1 MRRRLLDP
9 ILPDRLRATRALRW
23 FLGTFLATQV
33 ALGFVVDAHP
43 DLRFPW
49 RATLEARVRKAGR
62 APDVVLLGS
71 SRTMPLF
78 PAPESPSR
86 PPAPPA
92 PWILNAS
99 APACAA
105 PCLEPL
111 LHAVLEGGASAPRLA
126 IIEVSPE
133 LVGLAS
139 PWLGH
144 DLVRVAT
151 WRDVPGTLPALLP
164 SQAVMALLS
173 SRFDTVYRHR
183 ELLLEVG
190 LGRFASE
197 ARRASPPG
205 GGAPAPPTATPE
217 DATQIGTRVFRK
229 WLRHYRAGGPS
240 VAALR
245 RMLDVC
251 RRARVE
257 TVLFTPPL
265 TRAHREVYAPAIEAE
280 YRALLEGLA
289 ATYGCGL
296 VDWRSRYADSAFRD
310 NHHLHAAGALT
321 VTDDFRREV
330 VDPALGAAR

>member
-9 ILPDRLRATRALRW
+9 ILPDRLRATRALGW
-23 FLGTFLATQV
+23 FLGTFLAVQL

-49 RATLEARVRKAGR
+49 RAALAARVREAGR
-62 APDVVLLGS
+62 APDVLLLGS

-78 PAPESPSR
+78 PSPESPGR

-92 PWILNAS
+92 PWILNAA

-111 LHAVLEGGASAPRLA
+111 LQAVLGSAPSAPRLA
-126 IIEVSPE
+126 VIEVSPE

-144 DLVRVAT
+144 DLVRVVT
-151 WRDVPGTLPALLP
+151 WRDVPGTLPALVP

-173 SRFDTVYRHR
+173 SRLDTVYRHR
-183 ELLLEVG
+183 ELLLFVG
-190 LGRFASE
+190 LSRLALD
-197 ARRASPPG
+197 AWRPAPPG
-205 GGAPAPPTATPE
+205 GASPAPPTATPE
-217 DATQIGTRVFRK
+217 DATRIGTRVFRK
-229 WLRHYRAGGPS
+229 WLRRYRTGGPS

-245 RMLDVC
+245 RMLEAC
-251 RRARVE
+251 RRARVG
-257 TVLFTPPL
+257 TILYTPPL
-265 TRAHREVYAPAIEAE
+265 TRAHRETYTPAVEAA
-280 YRALLEGLA
+280 YRELLEGLA
-289 ATYGCGL
+289 GTYGCRL
-296 VDWRSRYADSAFRD
+296 VDWRSRFPDSAFRD
-310 NHHLHAAGALT
+310 NHHLDAAGART

-330 VDPALGAAR
+330 VDPAPGALR

>member
-1 MRRRLLDP
+1 MRRRLLGP

-23 FLGTFLATQV
+23 FLGTFLATQI

-49 RATLEARVRKAGR
+49 RATLAARVREAGR
-62 APDVVLLGS
+62 APDVLLLGS

-92 PWILNAS
+92 PWVLNAS

-111 LHAVLEGGASAPRLA
+111 LHAALGAASAPKLA
-126 IIEVSPE
+126 ILEVSPE

-144 DLVRVAT
+144 DLIRVAT
-151 WRDVPGTLPALLP
+151 WRDVPGTLSALVP

-173 SRFDTVYRHR
+173 SRFDTAYRHR

-190 LGRFASE
+190 FGRFADD
-197 ARRASPPG
+197 ARRLAPPG
-205 GGAPAPPTATPE
+205 GAAPAPPTAAPE
-217 DATQIGTRVFRK
+217 DATRIGTRAFRK
-229 WLRHYRAGGPS
+229 WLRRYRTGGPS

-245 RMLDVC
+245 RMLEAC

-257 TVLFTPPL
+257 TILYTPPL
-265 TRAHREVYAPAIEAE
+265 TRAHREVYTPAIEAA
-280 YRALLEGLA
+280 YRELLEGLA
-289 ATYGCGL
+289 GTYGCRL
-296 VDWRSRYADSAFRD
+296 LDWRTRYPDSAFRD
-310 NHHLHAAGALT
+310 NHHLHAAAALA

-330 VDPALGAAR
+330 VDPALGASR